1 MGRSRRGK
9 ESGAGSYSVIQMPS
23 FKMDIHQKQQNLIFS
38 ELTAARQK
46 LIEENQVLRDEL
58 AEAKMIIRF
67 LKSRLDESEARMLRA
82 PAVKSKDSTAKQ
94 GIQSSFM
101 RIPEK
106 PQKKRY
112 IFKSKTSSRRE
123 AFLNPRPP
131 GSKSFAT
138 KARRSLSPPDI
149 SKRLTP
155 RSSFSPIRECDE
167 AEAEKEGNHSPLS
180 DSQIQQVTRNF
191 KRTSLG

>member
-1 MGRSRRGK
+1 MGRSRRAK
-9 ESGAGSYSVIQMPS
+9 EQGAGSYSVIQMPS
-23 FKMDIHQKQQNLIFS
+23 FKMDLHQKQQNLIFS
-38 ELTAARQK
+38 ELTASRQK

-58 AEAKMIIRF
+58 TEAKMIMRF
-67 LKSRLDESEARMLRA
+67 LKARLDEIEVKKLRA
-82 PAVKSKDSTAKQ
+82 PAVNSRDSMVKQ
-94 GIQSSFM
+94 RIPSSFM

-112 IFKSKTSSRRE
+112 LFKSKNASRRE
-123 AFLNPRPP
+123 TFLNPRPP

-138 KARRSLSPPDI
+138 KARRSLSPPDL

-167 AEAEKEGNHSPLS
+167 AEPEKDLPLS
-180 DSQIQQVTRNF
+180 DSQIQQVTRKF
-191 KRTSLG
+191 KKSSLG